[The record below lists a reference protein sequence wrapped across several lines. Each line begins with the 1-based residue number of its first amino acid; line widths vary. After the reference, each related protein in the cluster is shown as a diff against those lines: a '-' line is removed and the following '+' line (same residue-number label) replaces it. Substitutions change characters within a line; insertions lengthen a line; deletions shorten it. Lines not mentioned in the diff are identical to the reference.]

1 MDTNESRD
9 NVPYIAY
16 ESMMAREERHV
27 RRLILA
33 LVVTILLLFAS
44 NLTWLYFIN
53 QFEYSAEETVT
64 VDGKSGVANYI
75 GNDGTINNG
84 EDSREKGPEN
94 DEEK

>member
-9 NVPYIAY
+9 SVPFIAY

-64 VDGKSGVANYI
+64 VDGKDGIANYI
-75 GNDGTINNG
+75 GNDVSITNG
-84 EDSREKGPEN
+84 EDSGEKGPEN
-94 DEEK
+94 D

>member
-9 NVPYIAY
+9 SVPFIAY

-64 VDGKSGVANYI
+64 VDGESGIANYI

-84 EDSREKGPEN
+84 ENSGEESPAN
-94 DEEK
+94 D

>member
-9 NVPYIAY
+9 SVPFIAY

-64 VDGKSGVANYI
+64 VDGKDGIANYI
-75 GNDGTINNG
+75 CNDGSITNG
-84 EDSREKGPEN
+84 EDSGEKGPEN
-94 DEEK
+94 D

>member
-9 NVPYIAY
+9 SVPFIAY

-64 VDGKSGVANYI
+64 VDGKDGIANYI
-75 GNDGTINNG
+75 GNDGSITNG
-84 EDSREKGPEN
+84 EDSGEKGPEN
-94 DEEK
+94 D